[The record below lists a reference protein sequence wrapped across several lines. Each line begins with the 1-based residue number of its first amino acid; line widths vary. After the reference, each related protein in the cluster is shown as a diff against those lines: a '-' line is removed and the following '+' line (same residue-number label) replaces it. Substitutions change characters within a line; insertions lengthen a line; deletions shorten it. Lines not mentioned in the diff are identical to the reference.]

1 MIVGPARAAH
11 IFAGLALFA
20 LSAAAG
26 RGFPDAPEFP
36 TQDPLRWVGPPTKL
50 SDLRGRVVMLEVWT
64 FG

>member
-1 MIVGPARAAH
+1 MIVGPARAALL
-11 IFAGLALFA
+11 FAGLALLA
-20 LSAAAG
+20 RSAAAG